1 MAEYLKLP
9 FSNQQNYV
17 EIKLSQPEGSGGT
30 NSAVGSGDL
39 EIICCV
45 DVSGS
50 MSGSPINNV
59 CEVLRD
65 IYRRTQKGYRLF
77 TYNTQTD
84 VKGTLKTLSEQNG
97 NLQAS
102 GGTSFACIFTAIKD
116 YLLQNASSRK
126 ATTFIFMT
134 DGQDNEPNGSALQ
147 KSIQMLKL
155 MLSGMTNV
163 SYCAHSLTEIL
174 EQTQLSDT
182 TIF

>member
-1 MAEYLKLP
+1 MATYLKLP

-17 EIKLSQPEGSGGT
+17 EIKLSPPEGTHTTTATASVV
-30 NSAVGSGDL
+30 AGSDL
-39 EIICCV
+39 DIICCV

-65 IYRRTQKGYRLF
+65 IYQRTQKDYRLF

-84 VKGTLKTLSEQNG
+84 IKSTLKTLSERNG

-116 YLLQNASSRK
+116 YLLQNASARK
-126 ATTFIFMT
+126 PITFIFMT
-134 DGQDNEPNGSALQ
+134 DGQDNEPNGPALQ
-147 KSIQMLKL
+147 KSVQMLKL
-155 MLSGMTNV
+155 ILSGMTNV
-163 SYCAHSLTEIL
+163 SHFAA
-174 EQTQLSDT
+174 
-182 TIF
+182 IFQVI

>member
-1 MAEYLKLP
+1 MAAYLKLP
-9 FSNQQNYV
+9 LSNQQNYV
-17 EIKLSQPEGSGGT
+17 EIKLSHPEGTYNTAAAAAAAG
-30 NSAVGSGDL
+30 GDL
-39 EIICCV
+39 DIICCV

-65 IYRRTQKGYRLF
+65 IYQRTQKDYRLF

-84 VKGTLKTLSEQNG
+84 VKRTLKTLSERND

-116 YLLQNASSRK
+116 YLLQNASAKRPI
-126 ATTFIFMT
+126 TFIFMT
-134 DGQDNEPNGSALQ
+134 DGQDNEPNGPALQ

-163 SYCAHSLTEIL
+163 SHFVFI
-174 EQTQLSDT
+174 
-182 TIF
+182 I

>member
-1 MAEYLKLP
+1 MAAYLKLP
-9 FSNQQNYV
+9 LSNQQNYV
-17 EIKLSQPEGSGGT
+17 EIKLLHPEGTYNTAAAAAAAAAG
-30 NSAVGSGDL
+30 GDL
-39 EIICCV
+39 DIICCV

-65 IYRRTQKGYRLF
+65 IYQRTQKDYRLF

-84 VKGTLKTLSEQNG
+84 VKCTLKTLSERHG

-116 YLLQNASSRK
+116 YLLQNASAKRPI
-126 ATTFIFMT
+126 TFIFMT
-134 DGQDNEPNGSALQ
+134 DGQDNEPYGPALQ

-163 SYCAHSLTEIL
+163 SHFVFI
-174 EQTQLSDT
+174 
-182 TIF
+182 I